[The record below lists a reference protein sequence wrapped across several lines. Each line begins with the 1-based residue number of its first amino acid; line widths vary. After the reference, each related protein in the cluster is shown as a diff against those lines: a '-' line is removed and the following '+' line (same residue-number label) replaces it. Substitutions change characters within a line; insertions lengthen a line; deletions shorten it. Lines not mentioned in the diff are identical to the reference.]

1 MIGMGSLR
9 VRVVVILVAVVL
21 LNVIGMVRYP
31 GGPLRPGVSDDP
43 LWLDLTPPGEGW
55 SVGTQAS
62 EWSAV
67 GRTIYI
73 GADPLTNP
81 WPWAATVE
89 AITPMDITG
98 GLVVDQIL
106 VGVPG
111 SASAGVIGI
120 GFEAVLPNGSVM
132 SDLYRAL
139 PARIEGQTTLDKA
152 IPILLV
158 VHGDRPGPAGF
169 TGLAI
174 DYRVGPFTFRVV
186 QHMGVTLCLGP
197 WPADQDCPLP

>member
-9 VRVVVILVAVVL
+9 TRIVVILVAVVL

-43 LWLDLTPPGEGW
+43 LWLDLTPSGERW
-55 SVGTQAS
+55 SVGTQPS

-89 AITPMDITG
+89 GITPMDITG
-98 GLVVDQIL
+98 GLVVDRIL
-106 VGVPG
+106 LGVPG
-111 SASAGVIGI
+111 SALAGVIGI
-120 GFEAVLPNGSVM
+120 GIEPVLPNGGVI
-132 SDLYRAL
+132 SDLYTAL
-139 PARIEGQTTLDKA
+139 PATIERHTLDEA

-158 VHGDRPGPAGF
+158 VHGDRAGPAGF

-186 QHMGVTLCLGP
+186 QHMGLTLCLGP
-197 WPADQDCPLP
+197 LPAAQECPSP